1 MEAQNAQLKAK
12 PAHRI
17 YRITDSVYI
26 NNPYYTG
33 RFCHGTPSRRAN
45 KIIAAQRQ
53 KTPHLQCSVLPSAA
67 LKRVQA
73 MWINIIIQRVK
84 TAASVSGYME
94 LKDMGTSD
102 Y

>member
-45 KIIAAQRQ
+45 KIIAA
-53 KTPHLQCSVLPSAA
+53 
-67 LKRVQA
+67 
-73 MWINIIIQRVK
+73 
-84 TAASVSGYME
+84 
-94 LKDMGTSD
+94 
-102 Y
+102 